1 MSLDNRAAKL
11 RTAPPSARSAS
22 AYVVEEQIGFLLRVA
37 MQRHTMLFTS
47 RMSDNITQ
55 TQLAVLG
62 KLMEI
67 GSCTQNHLGRLVY
80 LDPVTTMGVVDRLRK
95 RGFVQTSNDPGDRR
109 RRTVS
114 LTDSGFRATRSATKI
129 GTEITKLTLAPLTTR
144 ERQTI
149 ARLLK
154 KLM

>member
-1 MSLDNRAAKL
+1 MSVHRRAAKP
-11 RTAPPSARSAS
+11 RPAPPDTGESVYA
-22 AYVVEEQIGFLLRVA
+22 VEEQIGFLLRAA
-37 MQRHTMLFTS
+37 MQRHTTLFFS
-47 RMSDNITQ
+47 RMPDNVTQ

-62 KLMEI
+62 KLLEI
-67 GSCTQNHLGRLVY
+67 GSCTQNHLGRLVC

-95 RGFVQTSNDPGDRR
+95 RGLVQTTNDPGDRR

-114 LTDSGFRATRSATKI
+114 LTDTGLRVTKLAIKI
-129 GTEITKLTLAPLTTR
+129 GTEITALTLAPLTLR